1 MCLVNVLFVCYGN
14 ICRSPLAEFVF
25 KDMVEKEGLGGKID
39 AASAGTS
46 GEHIGDP
53 VDRRSAEVLKRHGI
67 SCADK
72 RSRQLVLSDFT
83 DYDYVIGMD
92 YQNMRHMAAMC
103 PNPGSCTVRL
113 LMDYADGGI
122 VDDPYFTLDFD
133 KAYDDI
139 ERGCRDFWKTSRRG
153 SNEDQDVPFHTGE
166 GPFGSEGCSRGCRP
180 HSEFEGIAH
189 LSDAYHREI
198 HR

>member
-39 AASAGTS
+39 VASAGTS

-53 VDRRSAEVLKRHGI
+53 VDRRSTEVLKRHGI
-67 SCADK
+67 SCAGK

-139 ERGCRDFWKTSRRG
+139 KRGCRG
-153 SNEDQDVPFHTGE
+153 LLEDVKKRIQ
-166 GPFGSEGCSRGCRP
+166 
-180 HSEFEGIAH
+180 
-189 LSDAYHREI
+189 
-198 HR
+198 